1 MNQYVKLAVAVKDL
15 VGLLDE
21 TTKVTVYVPL
31 MDWPV
36 STQPF
41 QVVVLPVSH
50 RFPSGVR
57 PVKTMPTGEI
67 VTLTE
72 SPAFQPVTLTVNVT
86 RGKVAL

>member
-36 STQPF
+36 LTQPF

-86 RGKVAL
+86 SEKVAL

>member
-1 MNQYVKLAVAVKDL
+1 LNQYVKLAVAVKDL

-36 STQPF
+36 LTQPF

-67 VTLTE
+67 VTLTK
-72 SPAFQPVTLTVNVT
+72 SKAFQPVTLTVNVT
-86 RGKVAL
+86 REKVAL

>member
-31 MDWPV
+31 VDQAVLTKPY
-36 STQPF
+36 

-86 RGKVAL
+86 SVVVAL

>member
-1 MNQYVKLAVAVKDL
+1 LNQYVKLAVAVKDL

-36 STQPF
+36 LTQPF

-50 RFPSGVR
+50 RFPSGDT
-57 PVKTMPTGEI
+57 VKTMPTGEI

-86 RGKVAL
+86 REKVAL